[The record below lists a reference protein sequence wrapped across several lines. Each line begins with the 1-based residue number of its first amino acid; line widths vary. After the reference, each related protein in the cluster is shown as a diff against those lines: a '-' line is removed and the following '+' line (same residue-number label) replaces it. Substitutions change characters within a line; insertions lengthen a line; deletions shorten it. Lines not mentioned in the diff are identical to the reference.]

1 MVEIQCELSKP
12 LHDYIE
18 AQIEAGRYGNT
29 SEYFRDLVRSDQQQQ
44 QVMEHLSTSDRL
56 ADCIEEGLGSDRGRP
71 WSTEVLEEF
80 KQQVKD
86 RQQ

>member
-1 MVEIQCELSKP
+1 MRENKFRYHTMVEIQCELSKP

-29 SEYFRDLVRSDQQQQ
+29 SEYFRDLVRSDQGQQ

-56 ADCIEEGLGSDRGRP
+56 ADCIEEGLAHISHPHRG
-71 WSTEVLEEF
+71 E
-80 KQQVKD
+80 
-86 RQQ
+86 